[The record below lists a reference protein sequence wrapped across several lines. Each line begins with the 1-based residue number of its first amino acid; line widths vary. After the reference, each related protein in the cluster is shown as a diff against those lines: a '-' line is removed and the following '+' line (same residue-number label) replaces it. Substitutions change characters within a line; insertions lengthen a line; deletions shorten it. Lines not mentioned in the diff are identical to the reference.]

1 MDFALSPEH
10 QLLKQVCRDFAQ
22 REIKPRADEWDR
34 NHRFPVEMWRR
45 LAELDLCGLFVPRD
59 YGGTDIGAVGYVAAM
74 EEISR
79 GDQSLAAAW
88 NAHLTIASLPLLQ
101 FGTEEQK
108 RRFLVPLARGEV
120 IGAFGLTEPNAG
132 SDAAGIETTAVRDRD
147 EWVINGSKTF
157 ISNPG
162 TEISYGVIIL
172 AQTGRDDHGRKRF
185 GAFIV
190 PKGTPGYVIGR
201 NLDKMG
207 WHGMDTRE
215 LFFQDCRVP
224 NDLLLGG
231 NDSLGLRAFLSA
243 LDVGRISIAALSV
256 GLAQACLDAA
266 LSYAKQRKQFGQPI
280 SKFQAIQF
288 KLAAMATELEL
299 ARLIAYKAAWL
310 CDSGLPY
317 SKEAAMAKLF
327 ASATAMRA
335 ANEAVQI
342 HGGYGYMEEYVV
354 SRYFRDA
361 KVLEIGEGSNEIQH
375 LVIARHLGC

>member
-1 MDFALSPEH
+1 VDFALSPEH
-10 QLLKQVCRDFAQ
+10 QLLKDVCRDFAQ
-22 REIKPRADEWDR
+22 NEIKPRADEWNH
-34 NHRFPVEMWRR
+34 NHRFPVEMWHH
-45 LAELDLCGLFVPRD
+45 LAELDLCGLFIPSD

-74 EEISR
+74 EEISQ

-88 NAHLTIASLPLLQ
+88 NAHLTIASLPLLY

-108 RRFLVPLARGEV
+108 QRFLVPLARGEV

-132 SDAAGIETTAVRDRD
+132 SDAAGIETAAIRDGD
-147 EWVINGSKTF
+147 EWVINGAKTF
-157 ISNPG
+157 ITNPG
-162 TEISYGVIIL
+162 TAVSYGVIIL
-172 AQTGRDDHGRKRF
+172 AQTGRDEAGKKRF
-185 GAFIV
+185 GVFIV
-190 PKGTPGYVIGR
+190 PNGTPGYILGR
-201 NLDKMG
+201 NLAKMG

-215 LFFQDCRVP
+215 LFFQDCRLP

-231 NDSLGLRAFLSA
+231 NDSLGLRAFLTA

-266 LSYAKQRKQFGQPI
+266 LSYAKQRNQFGQSI

-288 KLAAMATELEL
+288 KLADMATEVEL
-299 ARLIAYKAAWL
+299 ARLMAYKAAWL
-310 CDSGLPY
+310 CDSGQPY
-317 SKEAAMAKLF
+317 SKEAAMAKMYG
-327 ASATAMRA
+327 SATAMRA

-342 HGGYGYMEEYVV
+342 HGGYGYMDEYVV

-375 LVIARHLGC
+375 LIIARHLGC